1 MSMTCPSM
9 RQWHQ
14 GVPLSNRGPV
24 ATGFAVLLFCVVGF
38 GVWAGVAPLEG
49 AVVASGSFVATG
61 QNKQI
66 QHLEGGILEEMLVSE
81 GEIVE
86 EGRTLLRLDATAS
99 TARLRR
105 LSVRRNRL
113 LATRARLE
121 AEIYDRAEIETPP
134 ALASQAGDP
143 EVLAILARQRIELA
157 AKRAT
162 LTGEQEV
169 LRKEIA
175 ALRESITGYQA
186 RTEATRARMALFR
199 EELSD
204 KSSLLDRQLT
214 RKSDVLA
221 IQRAEA
227 GLSGELG
234 ELMGRMADARE
245 RVARAEQQIESLRAT
260 AVQRAIT
267 ELREAETEL
276 DDMEEQIRAA
286 ADIVSRIEVK
296 APVRGAVV
304 KINQQTRGGVIAPGA
319 VILELLP
326 LNEELV
332 IEARVKPN
340 QITHLHEGQ
349 DALVRL
355 TARNQRLTP
364 MIEGR
369 LVYVSADTVQEAA
382 SGSAPTLG
390 SGSSYVVRVQLSQQD
405 LRKHAAEFQPAP
417 GMLADVFIKTANRT
431 FFDYLIA
438 PVADNFSR
446 AFREE

>member
-14 GVPLSNRGPV
+14 GVPLSSRGPV
-24 ATGFAVLLFCVVGF
+24 ATGFAVLLLCVAGF

-86 EGRTLLRLDATAS
+86 AGRTLLRLDATAS

-113 LATRARLE
+113 VATRARLE
-121 AEIYDRAEIETPP
+121 AEIYDKPQMEAPP
-134 ALASQAGDP
+134 ALASQADDP
-143 EVLAILARQRIELA
+143 EVAAILDRQRIELK

-162 LTGEQEV
+162 LAGEQEV

-175 ALRESITGYQA
+175 GLRESITGYQA
-186 RTEATRARMALFR
+186 RAEATRARMALFR
-199 EELSD
+199 EELTD

-214 RKSDVLA
+214 RKSEVMA

-234 ELMGRMADARE
+234 ELMGRVADARE

-267 ELREAETEL
+267 ELRETETEL
-276 DDMEEQIRAA
+276 DDVEEQIRAA

-382 SGSAPTLG
+382 SGSAPALG
-390 SGSSYVVRVQLSQQD
+390 GGSSYVVRVQLSQQD
-405 LRKHAAEFQPAP
+405 LRKHAEFQPAP
-417 GMLADVFIKTANRT
+417 GMPADVFIKTADRT